1 MTRGNI
7 PGQKEI
13 VARDKGEHTSYYK
26 QKGTELHRAEETV
39 MQQRSN
45 KGGLE
50 DCGGASR
57 GL

>member
-45 KGGLE
+45 KGSGRLWR
-50 DCGGASR
+50 SF
-57 GL
+57 